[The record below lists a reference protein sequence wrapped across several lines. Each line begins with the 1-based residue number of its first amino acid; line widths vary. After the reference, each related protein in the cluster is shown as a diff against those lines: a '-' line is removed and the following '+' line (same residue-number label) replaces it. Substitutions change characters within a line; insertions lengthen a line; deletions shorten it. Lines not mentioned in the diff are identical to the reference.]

1 MPDDIKTDRPP
12 AGSTEKPDAAPPIT
26 PAPKREPHVVGPES
40 EVRGGH
46 EAPDEADDLD

>member
-1 MPDDIKTDRPP
+1 MPDDIKTDQPP
-12 AGSTEKPDAAPPIT
+12 ASSTEKPDASTPPTAPER
-26 PAPKREPHVVGPES
+26 APRVIGPES